1 MGQRGPW
8 RSPEPQ
14 GALSVS
20 EGLGGHPV
28 SGSVR
33 PGGLALR
40 FISTWG
46 VTQGLTR
53 CWPSTQPFLSQSWPL
68 RHVFPLNLGTVLWLF
83 GRGAGGRRVTSGPC
97 GVLPGHSGVSIQ
109 IAVLSILDRLLNP
122 WGMGQPSWWA
132 GSVQGYWAAAGK
144 RGPPCGLPAMLGA
157 GGTAVSS
164 LARLNQQ
171 TQG

>member
-20 EGLGGHPV
+20 EGLGSHPE

-40 FISTWG
+40 FAPTWG
-46 VTQGLTR
+46 VTRGLTC
-53 CWPSTQPFLSQSWPL
+53 CWPSTQPLLSQSWPR
-68 RHVFPLNLGTVLWLF
+68 RHIFPLNLGTVLWLF
-83 GRGAGGRRVTSGPC
+83 GRGAGRRVASGPC
-97 GVLPGHSGVSIQ
+97 GSFQDTGVSIQ
-109 IAVLSILDRLLNP
+109 IAVLPILDRLLNP

-132 GSVQGYWAAAGK
+132 GSVQGYRVAAGK
-144 RGPPCGLPAMLGA
+144 RGPPCGLPAVLGA